1 MSEWL
6 DSKQKPDQQPACGN
20 NNDND
25 DDDDD
30 NVFSELNQTIVLSI
44 G

>member
-1 MSEWL
+1 MIL
-6 DSKQKPDQQPACGN
+6 RQLPCGN

-30 NVFSELNQTIVLSI
+30 SDDDDDNDGDDAISLQSTFNSR
-44 G
+44 